1 MLGNFRPSTFHL
13 PLSGAARRPGLD
25 RTGGDDRLVTPG
37 VTGPAGT
44 FWSFRAII
52 ISLERAARRRSCGV
66 GATANAL
73 GAGPGRGGF
82 GGRWI
87 RRVRRRPS
95 RSHHRRPGAWQGRP
109 DRVLARQRAADRTDS
124 VKVVSSVGF

>member
-82 GGRWI
+82 ASGW
-87 RRVRRRPS
+87 
-95 RSHHRRPGAWQGRP
+95 
-109 DRVLARQRAADRTDS
+109 RAAHSGRANGKGAS
-124 VKVVSSVGF
+124 GFHAALRARGE